1 MWDVW
6 LISLCC
12 LFSCRLMMGTIL
24 VGSVNVHEFLSNSGC
39 QQRPNIISRENISR
53 SVQHNRAIKKS
64 LPKAVASHSLYGG
77 TFMGAM
83 RVSHLSHDFSGLRA
97 CSKR

>member
-12 LFSCRLMMGTIL
+12 LFLCRLMMRTIL

-39 QQRPNIISRENISR
+39 QQRPNNISRENISR
-53 SVQHNRAIKKS
+53 SVQHNWAMKKT
-64 LPKAVASHSLYGG
+64 LPKAVASDKL
-77 TFMGAM
+77 
-83 RVSHLSHDFSGLRA
+83 
-97 CSKR
+97 